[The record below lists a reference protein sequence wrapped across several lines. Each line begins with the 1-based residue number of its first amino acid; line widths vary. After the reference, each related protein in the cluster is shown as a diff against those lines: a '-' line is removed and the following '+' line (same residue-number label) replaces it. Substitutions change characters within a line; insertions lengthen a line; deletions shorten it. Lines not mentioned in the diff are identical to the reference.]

1 MKEEQSFTPNTAQGM
16 PRTVRDALE
25 LYASLGRLPELKAQM
40 KSLLDEMVRAGSDAE
55 LHNDSFVDALLLTG
69 AMIRSATFSFCMM
82 IGQGVDLFLGAL
94 KDDLEEMLRR
104 FERGSGFARVVLVS
118 ANPSPLL
125 EDIRKRHPDVFD
137 FRRTTAKPGKEVDV
151 RHFTVT
157 DMKSYRLEHPHGPI
171 GEDSEA
177 DCIKAEVC
185 FNGPDVATERTQY
198 FNRVWDYLSD
208 AEG

>member
-1 MKEEQSFTPNTAQGM
+1 MKTERSSTEKAAPAT
-16 PRTVRDALE
+16 PRTVRDALD
-25 LYASLGRLPELKAQM
+25 LYSSLEGNPQLMAQM

-94 KDDLEEMLRR
+94 KDDFEEMLRR

-118 ANPSPLL
+118 ANPSPIL
-125 EDIRKRHPDVFD
+125 EEIRNRHPAVFD
-137 FRRTTAKPGKEVDV
+137 FRRTTVKPGKEGDV

-157 DMKSYRLEHPHGPI
+157 DMKSYRLEHPHGPV
-171 GEDSEA
+171 SENSDA
-177 DCIKAEVC
+177 GCIKAEVC
-185 FNGPDVATERTQY
+185 FNGPDVATERTR
-198 FNRVWDYLSD
+198 FFSRVWEYLSD
-208 AEG
+208 SEG